1 MSCNFKVKVQ
11 LPSGRHIRLE
21 ELKNRDYLTILK
33 YCENSDIEGLND
45 LFNDLIFKGEYK
57 SLDIIDKFY
66 VLLVLRMFFIDPD
79 LVFADVKSS
88 SIKFSISNILEK
100 IDLFQNDYNKTITL
114 QDFTLDLGLPNIIYF
129 SNVNDIYTSTIRTI
143 KFKDKL
149 INFTDLTENDKEEVL
164 SRLPNT
170 IFPHI
175 NSYITQI
182 SKQLQ
187 DFILIDKNEAFNIEE
202 VNTNIISNEFM
213 SFILTIFSTGL
224 KNFFELLYVFCNKIS
239 IPGNTFFDLTPLDSR
254 VLINIYNKDVSD
266 QNAELQSRQRE

>member
-1 MSCNFKVKVQ
+1 
-11 LPSGRHIRLE
+11 
-21 ELKNRDYLTILK
+21 
-33 YCENSDIEGLND
+33 
-45 LFNDLIFKGEYK
+45 
-57 SLDIIDKFY
+57 
-66 VLLVLRMFFIDPD
+66 MFFIDPD